1 MKDIIQEA
9 GSLFIGGIVFLML
22 ITIFSRVGNT
32 AATQTFN
39 NVVQE
44 KSALATEIMERE
56 LTYMGYGV
64 DDSAYVLQADSTG
77 ITFRCDIDDNA
88 TPDTITYVYG
98 LSSLPASQHPNGG
111 ALYRSVNNGTPEPIA
126 AGVTAFKLRFFD
138 VNGNPTTTCNAIRT
152 LNVGMVIENETVL
165 TDDFTPGVY
174 WSRTFTP
181 KNLR

>member
-44 KSALATEIMERE
+44 KSALATEILERDIA
-56 LTYMGYGV
+56 TMGYGV
-64 DDSAYVLQADSTG
+64 EDSVYVLQADSAG
-77 ITFRCDIDDNA
+77 IVFRSDVDNNDV
-88 TPDTITYVYG
+88 PDTIIYVFG
-98 LSSLPASQHPNGG
+98 LSSLPARDKPNGG
-111 ALYRSVNNGTPEPIA
+111 ALYRSVNESTPEPIA
-126 AGVTAFKLRFFD
+126 IGITQFKLRYYD
-138 VNGNPTTTCNAIRT
+138 VNGNPTASCSAIRS
-152 LNVGMVIENETVL
+152 LNVGMVMENETML
-165 TDDFTPGVY
+165 NDDFTPGVY

-181 KNLR
+181 KNMR